1 MQFGDLAPHYDELM
15 QVVPYDDWAEYVLT
29 LFSYAEHTPRRVLD
43 CACGTGNISFELA
56 RRGMEVV
63 GVDLSTRMIE
73 VAQDKLQDWTSSD
86 ILPRFLQGDLSD
98 FDLGETFD
106 SATCLYDSLNYIL
119 EPQKLQDAFVCIA
132 RHIEPGGVF
141 VFDMNSEHALS
152 ADLFSQCNF
161 NPRKQLHYDWRASFD
176 PATRVCSVTMKF
188 EKHNGNGQTEVFTEM
203 HRERAYSLD
212 EVKAML
218 AAAGLDLLYDFDAY
232 TLNRP
237 HNRSERWYFVARR
250 AV

>member
-1 MQFGDLAPHYDELM
+1 
-15 QVVPYDDWAEYVLT
+15 
-29 LFSYAEHTPRRVLD
+29 
-43 CACGTGNISFELA
+43 
-56 RRGMEVV
+56 
-63 GVDLSTRMIE
+63 MIE

-119 EPQKLQDAFVCIA
+119 EPQKLQDAFICIA